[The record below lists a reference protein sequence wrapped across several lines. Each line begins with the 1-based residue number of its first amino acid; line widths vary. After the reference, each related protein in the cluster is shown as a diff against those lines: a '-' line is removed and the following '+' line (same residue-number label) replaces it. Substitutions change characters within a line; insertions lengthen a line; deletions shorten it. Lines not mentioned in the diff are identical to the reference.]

1 MKLIFLGDSITQGI
15 GASEY
20 AGSFVALVEKET
32 GAVVLNAGMG
42 STRIVPSDFQWDEPH
57 WHALDFLTRAAML
70 PDDCDHIFVFG
81 GTNDYGDGDAPVGDE
96 TDTSVNTFAGAVN
109 RLIALLTA
117 KYGRERVVF
126 ITPCRRCSE
135 EAHFCRVNGAYVAP
149 FPEYVGMLKKL
160 LENHGIRY
168 IDLYS
173 DPEMPKPESTSETA
187 CFRDG
192 LHPNDRGHRHIA
204 DRVINFLEAN
214 GNIRAG
220 E

>member
-1 MKLIFLGDSITQGI
+1 M
-15 GASEY
+15 
-20 AGSFVALVEKET
+20 
-32 GAVVLNAGMG
+32 
-42 STRIVPSDFQWDEPH
+42 
-57 WHALDFLTRAAML
+57 
-70 PDDCDHIFVFG
+70 
-81 GTNDYGDGDAPVGDE
+81 
-96 TDTSVNTFAGAVN
+96 N
-109 RLIALLTA
+109 RLIALLGA

-126 ITPCRRCSE
+126 ITPCRRYSE

-149 FPEYVGMLKKL
+149 FPEYAGMLKSL
-160 LENHGIRY
+160 LEKHGIRY

-204 DRVINFLEAN
+204 DRVIYFLEAN